1 MPIPRA
7 VARFNRVGFNRLSRH
22 VAPHLPGFGVVEHRG
37 RRSGR
42 TYRTPVNLFR
52 TDTGYLIAL
61 TYGADSDWVRNVLAA
76 GEADL
81 LTHGRRVHVTAP
93 RRYHDDTRQ
102 GTRAFERQV
111 LRLLRVSDFLAVTA
125 ADADAAG

>member
-1 MPIPRA
+1 MPIPRT

-52 TDTGYLIAL
+52 TDTGYVIAL
-61 TYGADSDWVRNVLAA
+61 TYGPESDWVRNVLAA

-81 LTHGRRVHVTAP
+81 LTRGRRVHVTSP
-93 RRYHDDTRQ
+93 RQYRDEARQ
-102 GTRAFERQV
+102 GTRPFERRI
-111 LRLLRVSDFLAVTA
+111 LGLLDVSDFLALTVAEETE
-125 ADADAAG
+125 G